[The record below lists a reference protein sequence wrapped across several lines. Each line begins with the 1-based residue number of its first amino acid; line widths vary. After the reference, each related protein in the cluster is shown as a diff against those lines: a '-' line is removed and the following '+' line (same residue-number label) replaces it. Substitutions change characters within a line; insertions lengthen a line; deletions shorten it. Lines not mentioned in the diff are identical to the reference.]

1 MRGHKF
7 INYEFMTP
15 NPPVAHLVEFWLN
28 LDTELDDIFL
38 YVYFIVYDY
47 ISLDFITLSI
57 DFLISLFF
65 FFYSLFKVD
74 IQNYVIVISLVT
86 IY

>member
-1 MRGHKF
+1 
-7 INYEFMTP
+7 MTP

-65 FFYSLFKVD
+65 FSIHYLKS
-74 IQNYVIVISLVT
+74 
-86 IY
+86 IYKITS

>member
-38 YVYFIVYDY
+38 YR
-47 ISLDFITLSI
+47 LC
-57 DFLISLFF
+57 
-65 FFYSLFKVD
+65 YSL
-74 IQNYVIVISLVT
+74 
-86 IY
+86 